1 MTAISRCGRLAALL
15 GVLAI
20 ATGCAAGDRKR
31 ATNRSEPE
39 ASAPHFGEEMEKI
52 GRRFERLGR
61 AGVVRRWE
69 LARYELHEIEE
80 GVEALDGA
88 TPPEDLGVADLHGLA
103 EGFVARALPALDS
116 ALASRDTAA
125 FSNAFREVARECNAC
140 HQTIGRPFI
149 EIPEVPGA
157 EVPILTP
164 AHAEDR
170 R

>member
-1 MTAISRCGRLAALL
+1 MRATSRCGRLAALL

-20 ATGCAAGDRKR
+20 ATGCASADRKR
-31 ATNRSEPE
+31 ATNRTEPE
-39 ASAPHFGEEMEKI
+39 ASAPHFGEEMERI

-80 GVEALDGA
+80 GVEALGGA
-88 TPPEDLGVADLHGLA
+88 TPPEDLVGADLHGLA
-103 EGFVARALPALDS
+103 EGFVARALPTLDS

-125 FSNAFREVARECNAC
+125 FSTAFREVARECNAC
-140 HQTIGRPFI
+140 HQAIGRAFI
-149 EIPEVPGA
+149 QVPEVPGA

-164 AHAEDR
+164 AHGEDR